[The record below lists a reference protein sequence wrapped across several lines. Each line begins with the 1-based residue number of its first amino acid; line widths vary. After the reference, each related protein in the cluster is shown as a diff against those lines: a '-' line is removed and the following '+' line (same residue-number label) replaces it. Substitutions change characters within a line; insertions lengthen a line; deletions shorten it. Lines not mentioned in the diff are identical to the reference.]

1 MIKGCIVDAVRG
13 KVKVEKARLYMA
25 NNRMNDTTKSR
36 SERQRA
42 EYDRACPPRKPP
54 IVVTSRFVVQK
65 LVDLEFRFK
74 GEKSSPVTGSLC
86 RFWSS

>member
-1 MIKGCIVDAVRG
+1 
-13 KVKVEKARLYMA
+13 MA

-54 IVVTSRFVVQK
+54 IAVTSRFVVQK
-65 LVDLEFRFK
+65 NSGSGIPFQGGKKQPSD
-74 GEKSSPVTGSLC
+74 GKSMPISV
-86 RFWSS
+86 